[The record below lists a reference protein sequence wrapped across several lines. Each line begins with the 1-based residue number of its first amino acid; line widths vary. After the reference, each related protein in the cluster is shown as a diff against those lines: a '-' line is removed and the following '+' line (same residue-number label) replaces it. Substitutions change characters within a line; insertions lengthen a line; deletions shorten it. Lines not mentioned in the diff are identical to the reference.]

1 MDTMILLEILVGF
14 TLLPISLIIEYL
26 YKDKIE
32 ED

>member
-14 TLLPISLIIEYL
+14 TLLPIGLIIEYL